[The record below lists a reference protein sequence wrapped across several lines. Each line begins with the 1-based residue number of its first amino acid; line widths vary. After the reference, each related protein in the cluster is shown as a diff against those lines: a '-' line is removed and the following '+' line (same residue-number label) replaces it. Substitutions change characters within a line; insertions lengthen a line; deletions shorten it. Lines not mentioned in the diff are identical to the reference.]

1 MSVVTKKGDG
11 GQTSLFKKKLGKA
24 VRVDKDSQI
33 IKTIGVVDEANS
45 YSGVIVAECRNV
57 KLRGEVVSIQ
67 TNLFTIGAILAG
79 SDLEFNQS
87 LIGEIEKKIN
97 KIEGKLPL
105 QKNFVLPG
113 GTPTAAHLMYV
124 RTLVRRAERE
134 LTTLRRKPVFT
145 LPPAVFIY
153 LNRLSDYLF
162 ILARKENFDKKK
174 KETFW
179 KV

>member
-1 MSVVTKKGDG
+1 MSVVTKRGDG
-11 GQTSLFKKKLGKA
+11 GQTSLYKKKLGKA

-33 IKTIGVVDEANS
+33 IKTIGAVDEANS
-45 YSGVIVAECRNV
+45 YLGVIVAECTNT
-57 KLRGEVVSIQ
+57 KLRGEVVSMQ

-79 SDLEFNQS
+79 SDLKFGQS
-87 LIGEIEKKIN
+87 TTKEIEERIT

-134 LTTLRRKPVFT
+134 LTALRRKPIFT
-145 LPPAVFIY
+145 LPSEVFIY